1 MSGRRNQA
9 ANSSANCWLALA
21 AALMVSTVLTLVV
34 SVVTFRLVARM
45 MGQA

>member
-1 MSGRRNQA
+1 VVGNLEVLA
-9 ANSSANCWLALA
+9 GEWLALA
-21 AALMVSTVLTLVV
+21 AALVVSTVLTLIV